1 MRHYTRLL
9 DANRENKELRS
20 GSLHDVKRQEE
31 AKMNGDNHFVISEK
45 MWIWIWNFLTCFPF
59 ILSYA
64 YDYRFTKH
72 LHYFSIQK

>member
-1 MRHYTRLL
+1 MISLLVGMRHYTRLL

-45 MWIWIWNFLTCFPF
+45 MWI
-59 ILSYA
+59 
-64 YDYRFTKH
+64 
-72 LHYFSIQK
+72 

>member
-1 MRHYTRLL
+1 M
-9 DANRENKELRS
+9 
-20 GSLHDVKRQEE
+20 HDVKRQEE